1 MQSKNVREI
10 KQAISLQAMKGTRR
24 VNSSDYQGRV
34 IDAKTVKGQ
43 LKVKLIGT
51 GVWTNADYVNID

>member
-10 KQAISLQAMKGTRR
+10 KQAISLQAMRGTRR
-24 VNSSDYQGRV
+24 VSLDDGYRV

-43 LKVKLIGT
+43 LQVRLLGQGKWQSVE
-51 GVWTNADYVNID
+51 YVNID

>member
-10 KQAISLQAMKGTRR
+10 KEAIKLQTMRGTRR
-24 VNSSDYQGRV
+24 VSLDNGRRV

-43 LKVKLIGT
+43 LQLRLLGGPWIA
-51 GVWTNADYVNID
+51 ADYVNID